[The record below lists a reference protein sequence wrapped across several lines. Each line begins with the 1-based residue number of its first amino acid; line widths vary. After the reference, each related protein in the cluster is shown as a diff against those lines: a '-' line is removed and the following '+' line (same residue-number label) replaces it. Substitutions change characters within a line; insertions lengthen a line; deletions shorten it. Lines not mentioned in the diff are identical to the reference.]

1 MAFDYTHLRGRIR
14 EVCGTQE
21 TFANTLGISVSTLSL
36 KLNNKAEWTQ
46 EEMAKTVSILG
57 EFGETVNDYFFKPK
71 V

>member
-36 KLNNKAEWTQ
+36 KLNNKLEWTQ
-46 EEMAKTVSILG
+46 KEMANTVSILG
-57 EFGETVNDYFFKPK
+57 EPDETVNDYFFKPK